1 MFTFA
6 TDYCI
11 AAFLSTT
18 GALQFAFSVG
28 GIHGLLAFKRAIVAR
43 TLGIALAAAGFVF
56 FFAVGER
63 NINDYEGGL
72 DAPAQALFFFWGS
85 LGALIFTLA
94 LTSLINWRMRGG
106 EGERVMRS
114 EEGETGLCRD
124 SHPHP
129 SLPQSR
135 GKGAVHPHPDLPPA
149 RGKGV
154 VHPHPSL
161 PLSRGKGVVH
171 PHPSLP
177 PSRGKGV
184 VHPHPSLPP
193 SRGKEMRDDGPDV
206 GIDALRHTNYALA
219 LWRSAGYWWKRWKR

>member
-18 GALQFAFSVG
+18 GALQFAFSMG

-43 TLGIALAAAGFVF
+43 TLGIALAVSGFVF
-56 FFAVGER
+56 FFGFGER

-72 DAPAQALFFFWGS
+72 DAPAQALFFSYGA

-94 LTSLINWRMRGG
+94 LTSLINWRMRGPESG
-106 EGERVMRS
+106 N
-114 EEGETGLCRD
+114 D
-124 SHPHP
+124 S
-129 SLPQSR
+129 
-135 GKGAVHPHPDLPPA
+135 GA
-149 RGKGV
+149 GT
-154 VHPHPSL
+154 
-161 PLSRGKGVVH
+161 
-171 PHPSLP
+171 
-177 PSRGKGV
+177 
-184 VHPHPSLPP
+184 
-193 SRGKEMRDDGPDV
+193 DDGPDV

>member
-43 TLGIALAAAGFVF
+43 TLGIALAVSGFVF
-56 FFAVGER
+56 FFGVGER

-72 DAPAQALFFFWGS
+72 DAPAQALFFFWGA
-85 LGALIFTLA
+85 LGALVFTLA
-94 LTSLINWRMRGG
+94 LTSLINWRMRGPESG
-106 EGERVMRS
+106 N
-114 EEGETGLCRD
+114 D
-124 SHPHP
+124 S
-129 SLPQSR
+129 
-135 GKGAVHPHPDLPPA
+135 GA
-149 RGKGV
+149 GT
-154 VHPHPSL
+154 
-161 PLSRGKGVVH
+161 
-171 PHPSLP
+171 
-177 PSRGKGV
+177 
-184 VHPHPSLPP
+184 
-193 SRGKEMRDDGPDV
+193 DDGPDV

>member
-11 AAFLSTT
+11 AAFISTT

-72 DAPAQALFFFWGS
+72 DAPAQALFFFWGA
-85 LGALIFTLA
+85 LGALVFTLA

-106 EGERVMRS
+106 EGERVMKS
-114 EEGETGLCRD
+114 EEGETGLV
-124 SHPHP
+124 
-129 SLPQSR
+129 R
-135 GKGAVHPHPDLPPA
+135 G
-149 RGKGV
+149 
-154 VHPHPSL
+154 S
-161 PLSRGKGVVH
+161 
-171 PHPSLP
+171 
-177 PSRGKGV
+177 
-184 VHPHPSLPP
+184 HPHPSLPP
-193 SRGKEMRDDGPDV
+193 SRGKEIRDDGPDV

>member
-43 TLGIALAAAGFVF
+43 TLGIALVVAGFVF
-56 FFAVGER
+56 FFGFGER

-72 DAPAQALFFFWGS
+72 DAPTQALFFFWGA

-94 LTSLINWRMRGG
+94 LTSLINWRMRGPESSDNPG
-106 EGERVMRS
+106 A
-114 EEGETGLCRD
+114 
-124 SHPHP
+124 HPHP
-129 SLPQSR
+129 N
-135 GKGAVHPHPDLPPA
+135 
-149 RGKGV
+149 
-154 VHPHPSL
+154 
-161 PLSRGKGVVH
+161 
-171 PHPSLP
+171 
-177 PSRGKGV
+177 
-184 VHPHPSLPP
+184 LPP
-193 SRGKEMRDDGPDV
+193 SRGKETTDDGPDV

-219 LWRSAGYWWKRWKR
+219 LWRSAAYQWKMWKR

>member
-43 TLGIALAAAGFVF
+43 TLGIALAVSGFVF
-56 FFAVGER
+56 FFGVGER

-72 DAPAQALFFFWGS
+72 DAPAQALFFSYGAI
-85 LGALIFTLA
+85 GALVFTLA
-94 LTSLINWRMRGG
+94 LTSLINWRMRGAESG
-106 EGERVMRS
+106 
-114 EEGETGLCRD
+114 D
-124 SHPHP
+124 
-129 SLPQSR
+129 
-135 GKGAVHPHPDLPPA
+135 GAGVHPHPN
-149 RGKGV
+149 
-154 VHPHPSL
+154 
-161 PLSRGKGVVH
+161 
-171 PHPSLP
+171 LP
-177 PSRGKGV
+177 PSRGKGIA
-184 VHPHPSLPP
+184 
-193 SRGKEMRDDGPDV
+193 DDEPDV